1 MMKTVET
8 EIGGRTLSIETG
20 RIAKQANG
28 SVVVRHGDSVVLV
41 TAVSSENKRDID
53 YFPLTVD
60 YQEKTFSAGK
70 IPGGFFKR
78 EGRSSEKEI
87 LTARCTDRPIR
98 PLFPDGFFKE
108 VQIIATL
115 LSADPEVEANIL
127 AITGA
132 SAALEISDIP
142 FHGPVAGVHVAR
154 VNGEFVCSPTV
165 DQTEEGDLDLTVAG
179 SRDAVVMVE
188 GNAHELPEEAF
199 IEAIEFAHENIRKII
214 AIQEELKEAVGK
226 PKKPFE
232 PPKVD
237 EALVA
242 RVEELATDKIR
253 EAVQIRPKLERY
265 GKLDEI
271 EEETIEALASEYEDQ
286 GKAIAEICHD
296 IKKKV
301 IRTMVTEEGHRLD
314 GRKNTEI
321 RDISC
326 DVGVLPR
333 THGSALF
340 TRGETQ
346 ALVTAT
352 LGTSDDEQRID
363 ALLGESFKRFMLH
376 YNFPPFSVGEA
387 KFLRGPSRRDVG
399 HGNLAERSIIP
410 VLPEDS
416 EFPYTIRVVSEILES
431 NGSSSMATVCGATLS
446 LMDGGVPIKTP
457 VAGIALGLIK
467 EGDKVAVLS
476 DILGDEDHIGDMDF
490 KVAGTREGIT
500 AFQMDVKISGI
511 TSEILKDALYQAK
524 EGRLHILGKMEEGI
538 KEPRTDISPYAPRIQ
553 TIQIPVDKI
562 RDVIGPG
569 GKMIRAIVEETGAKI
584 DIEDSGIV
592 SIASSNAEALN
603 KAIELV
609 RNLTRKAEEGEIY
622 LGKVKKIMDFGA
634 FVEILP
640 GTEGLVHISQLEN
653 RRVEKVTDVLQ
664 EGDEVMVKVLS
675 IDQSGKIRLS
685 RKEALGHVPKD
696 QA

>member
-28 SVVVRHGDSVVLV
+28 SVVVRYGDSVVLV

-115 LSADPEVEANIL
+115 LSADPEVEADIL

-142 FHGPVAGVHVAR
+142 FHGPVAGVRIAR

-165 DQTEEGDLDLTVAG
+165 AQTEEGDLDLTVAG

-188 GNAHELPEEAF
+188 GSARELPEDAF
-199 IEAIEFAHENIRKII
+199 IDAIEFAHANIRKII
-214 AIQEELKEAVGK
+214 AIQDELKEAVGK
-226 PKKPFE
+226 PKKPFA
-232 PPKVD
+232 PPTVD
-237 EALVA
+237 EVLVN
-242 RVEELATDKIR
+242 RVKELATDKIR
-253 EAVQIRPKLERY
+253 EAVQIPQKLDRY
-265 GKLDEI
+265 GKLDAIQEEI
-271 EEETIEALASEYEDQ
+271 IEALLPEYEDQ
-286 GKAIAEICHD
+286 GKAIADILHD

-314 GRKNTEI
+314 GRNNTDI
-321 RDISC
+321 RDITC

-346 ALVTAT
+346 ALVIAT

-363 ALLGESFKRFMLH
+363 ALLGETFKRFMLH

-410 VLPEDS
+410 VLPQDT
-416 EFPYTIRVVSEILES
+416 EFPYTIRIVSEILES

-446 LMDGGVPIKTP
+446 LMDGGVPIKRP

-500 AFQMDVKISGI
+500 AFQMDIKISGI
-511 TSEILKDALYQAK
+511 TSEIMKNALYQAK
-524 EGRLHILGKMEEGI
+524 EGRLHILGKMEEAI
-538 KEPRTDISPYAPRIQ
+538 REPREDISPYAPRIQ
-553 TIQIPVDKI
+553 TIHIPVDKI

-584 DIEDSGIV
+584 DIEDSGLV
-592 SIASSNAEALN
+592 SIASSNAEALQ

-622 LGKVKKIMDFGA
+622 LGKVKRIMDFGA

-685 RKEALGHVPKD
+685 RKEALGHVPED
-696 QA
+696 RA